1 MRKELLFGVFLL
13 FFQLIQISVYAQNI
27 LNNKIIK
34 TYIGSFP
41 YYSSSDCWNFED
53 SAPSCTY
60 QYYEEGYKRIY
71 HGSFA
76 LKIESPRKTNSRE
89 IKGTFRN
96 GKREGI
102 WTFREKIDNEILQ
115 VWNIMFVNGEMNGD
129 LSYSRTEQ
137 NKLVEHYKIS
147 INERY
152 RAFVGNYKIQ
162 YYDIQSEIPM
172 NEYGY
177 LNGELICRG
186 DRGRILTCNFKNGV
200 PSNLLIRDTRTG
212 EVFVDSLPSM
222 PPQGSNINS
231 WFNQNYKDFY
241 RNFKFNFRTP
251 KLLQF
256 DIFPHIWCESIGEI
270 RFGLLGNVNVVK
282 QEEEKRKLREE
293 QKKLCRDLNLTGP
306 TFTCDGQRYF
316 SDYLACN
323 ITYPS
328 GASDRGISGTVKAE
342 FTIQPDGTIDNI
354 KAIESP
360 HELLTSA
367 VTRKLKTMRG
377 LWQPMKVGTKPIATK
392 IIISVE
398 FILPY
403 KISVGR
409 PTVPLDECDLPSKFE
424 NPKIEAQKSVGPK
437 SIKNE

>member
-256 DIFPHIWCESIGEI
+256 DIFPHI
-270 RFGLLGNVNVVK
+270 N
-282 QEEEKRKLREE
+282 
-293 QKKLCRDLNLTGP
+293 
-306 TFTCDGQRYF
+306 
-316 SDYLACN
+316 
-323 ITYPS
+323 
-328 GASDRGISGTVKAE
+328 
-342 FTIQPDGTIDNI
+342 
-354 KAIESP
+354 
-360 HELLTSA
+360 
-367 VTRKLKTMRG
+367 
-377 LWQPMKVGTKPIATK
+377 
-392 IIISVE
+392 
-398 FILPY
+398 
-403 KISVGR
+403 
-409 PTVPLDECDLPSKFE
+409 
-424 NPKIEAQKSVGPK
+424 
-437 SIKNE
+437 